1 MSTGIIIIINIIN
14 IIIIIKEVRL
24 SIPSMELASSV
35 SKLPRMYDVLINFTG
50 EDIRRKFVS
59 HLDSVLSSVGLTTF
73 LQHDNAVQPKH
84 IQEPILNLCRVAI
97 VVFTETYSQSA
108 CCLHQL
114 QQIIEWHE
122 TYGRHVL
129 PVYYE
134 IQPSDV
140 RLQKGDF
147 GKAFRETAH
156 QTFSAQELEHGMSRW
171 SHAITK
177 AANFFGWDDCNYRSD
192 AELVDTIVK
201 SVLNLPVLSATKFPV
216 ELHSL
221 AEEVIQIIKN
231 KSLGL
236 CRIGICGMGGS
247 GKTTLAKA
255 IYSQIYVTF
264 TEKSFIEDISEV
276 SRRRGPVHL
285 QRQLLSDVLK
295 TNIEIHNVEMGK
307 SLILERLYRKRV
319 LIVLDDVNEHCPLDL
334 WESRGW
340 FGEGS
345 VIIITTRDEDLLRKH
360 EVRSVFRI
368 DLMNEN
374 QSLELLSWHAFREAK
389 PKAEYIDLAKRVV
402 ATCGGLPLAL
412 EVIGSSLFERTKEEW
427 KSVVSKLENIPPN
440 EVVQKLKISFDGLHN
455 QMEKDLFLDVCCFF
469 VGKGKAYVREILNGC
484 GVDADRGIRV
494 LIESNL
500 IKVKKKNRL
509 GVHPLL
515 RKIGI
520 EVILEISRKEPR
532 NKNRLWLDK
541 DMHHALLENTENKII
556 HRCPMERD
564 LFERYPPLEISG
576 PLTLVKITRDSELP
590 PKKLK
595 WTSRQ
600 GFPTEYLPKELYL
613 HDAIVIDLK
622 YSLLRFLWKEPQ
634 LILKDCPRLRQVHQ
648 SIGCLCNLTLLNVK
662 DCTSLDNLPE
672 EIYRLKSLKTLILSG
687 CSKISLIEK
696 DVGQMES
703 LITLIAENTAVK
715 QVPFSICWMSQTL
728 NPLSYI
734 HSFCMDK
741 EHNSGDDIIP
751 LFNTLAN
758 LRSVLVQCDTEF
770 PLSKQ
775 VRTTL
780 VEYVV
785 NISESGIPKHHFR
798 LYLIGFG
805 RHTEFFNTVSDSV
818 SQVFTSSELS
828 DISLPGDNDP
838 YWLAHMGEG
847 HSVSF
852 TLPQDRV
859 MKGMA
864 LCVFYLP
871 TSKIIKPKVTTVLI
885 VNYTKCTLQMHNHS
899 SGVSFNDENWHFIMS
914 NLESGDKVEIFVT
927 FGHGLLIKNT
937 AVYLIYGESND
948 LEMEP
953 CPEPKKN
960 SLNKFINKM
969 LMFFF
974 ENRKGAGAKEKFP
987 RISGNE
993 TSGKSFIF
1001 FENSRTS

>member
-1 MSTGIIIIINIIN
+1 
-14 IIIIIKEVRL
+14 
-24 SIPSMELASSV
+24 MEFASSS
-35 SKLPRMYDVLINFTG
+35 SKLPRKYDVLISFTG

-147 GKAFRETAH
+147 GKAFIETAH

-201 SVLNLPVLSATKFPV
+201 SVLNLPVLSVTKFPV
-216 ELHSL
+216 ELQSL

-231 KSLGL
+231 KSTGL

-255 IYSQIYVTF
+255 IYSQIHGTF
-264 TEKSFIEDISEV
+264 VEKSFIEDISEV
-276 SRRRGPVHL
+276 SQTRGHVNL
-285 QRQLLSDVLK
+285 QRQFLSDVLK
-295 TNIEIHNVEMGK
+295 TKVEIHNVEMGR
-307 SLILERLYRKRV
+307 SMILERLYRKRV
-319 LIVLDDVNEHCPLDL
+319 LIVLDDVNEHCPLDI

-389 PKAEYIDLAKRVV
+389 PKTEYIDLAKRVV
-402 ATCGGLPLAL
+402 ARCGGLPLAL

-427 KSVVSKLENIPPN
+427 KTVVSKLDNIPQH
-440 EVVQKLKISFDGLHN
+440 EVLQKLKISFDSLHN

-469 VGKGKAYVREILNGC
+469 VGKGKAYVRKILNGC
-484 GVDADRGIRV
+484 GVDADSGIRV
-494 LIESNL
+494 LIERNL

-515 RKIGI
+515 RKMGR

-532 NKNRLWLDK
+532 NKNQLWLDK
-541 DMHHALLENTENKII
+541 DMHHALLENTLFSSQENKII
-556 HRCPMERD
+556 HRWPIERD
-564 LFERYPPLEISG
+564 LFVRYPPFEISVR
-576 PLTLVKITRDSELP
+576 LTLVNLTRDSEFH

-595 WTSRQ
+595 WISRQ
-600 GFPTEYLPKELYL
+600 GFPTEYLPSELYL

-622 YSLLRFLWKEPQ
+622 YNLLRFFWKEPQVLVSLKVLNLSHSMYLTETPHFSRLPSLEQ
-634 LILKDCPRLRQVHQ
+634 LILKDCPRLRQVHE

-662 DCTSLDNLPE
+662 DCTSLNNLPK

-696 DVGQMES
+696 DIGQMES
-703 LITLIAENTAVK
+703 LITLITENTAVK
-715 QVPFSICWMSQTL
+715 QVPFSIVSSKCIGRISLYYFDGLLYNLFPSIIRCWMSQTM

-758 LRSVLVQCDTEF
+758 LRSVLVQCDTDF
-770 PLSKQ
+770 HYLSK
-775 VRTTL
+775 
-780 VEYVV
+780 
-785 NISESGIPKHHFR
+785 
-798 LYLIGFG
+798 
-805 RHTEFFNTVSDSV
+805 
-818 SQVFTSSELS
+818 
-828 DISLPGDNDP
+828 
-838 YWLAHMGEG
+838 
-847 HSVSF
+847 
-852 TLPQDRV
+852 
-859 MKGMA
+859 
-864 LCVFYLP
+864 
-871 TSKIIKPKVTTVLI
+871 
-885 VNYTKCTLQMHNHS
+885 
-899 SGVSFNDENWHFIMS
+899 
-914 NLESGDKVEIFVT
+914 
-927 FGHGLLIKNT
+927 
-937 AVYLIYGESND
+937 
-948 LEMEP
+948 
-953 CPEPKKN
+953 
-960 SLNKFINKM
+960 
-969 LMFFF
+969 
-974 ENRKGAGAKEKFP
+974 
-987 RISGNE
+987 
-993 TSGKSFIF
+993 
-1001 FENSRTS
+1001 